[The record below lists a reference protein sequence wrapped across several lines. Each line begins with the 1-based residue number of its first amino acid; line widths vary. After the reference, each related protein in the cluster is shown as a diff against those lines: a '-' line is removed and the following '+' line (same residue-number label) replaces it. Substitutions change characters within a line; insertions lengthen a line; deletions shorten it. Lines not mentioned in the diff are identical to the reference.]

1 MSDMKEIRTS
11 SNKMIRVYDDY
22 ISFFHIEKFYN
33 FIRQSKFMIS
43 GADGVLST
51 YKNQVYSTYSTQD
64 LISLGMLD
72 TDIFKKLREEFS
84 LDRKEIK
91 QIRVNCSTFSED
103 NTIHCDNH
111 GLTFLYCVNPVWDIS
126 WSGHTVFLSDDLKES
141 EYLSL
146 YKPGRIVLFD
156 GTIPHLILTPTHKA
170 VDKRLSFVIQYKER

>member
-1 MSDMKEIRTS
+1 MSEMKEIRTS
-11 SNKMIRVYDDY
+11 SNKMIRVYDNR
-22 ISFFHIEKFYN
+22 ISFFHIEKFYH
-33 FIRQSKFMIS
+33 FIKNSKFKIS
-43 GADGVLST
+43 GADGILST
-51 YKNQVYSTYSTQD
+51 YNNQVYSTFSSQD
-64 LISLGMLD
+64 VMELGILD
-72 TDIFKKLREEFS
+72 TDIFKNIRDEFS
-84 LDRKEIK
+84 LHKKEIK

-103 NTIHCDNH
+103 NTIHCDNN
-111 GLTFLYCVNPVWDIS
+111 GLTFLYYVNPVWDIA